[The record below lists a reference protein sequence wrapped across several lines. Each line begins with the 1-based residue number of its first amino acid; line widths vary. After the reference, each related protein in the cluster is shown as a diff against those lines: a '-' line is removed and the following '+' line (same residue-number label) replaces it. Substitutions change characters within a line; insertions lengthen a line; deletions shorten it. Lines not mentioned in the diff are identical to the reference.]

1 MVYDP
6 TLLTPDRFINPKFKS
21 TPKYRMKTLE
31 LFSGTGSVGKIAE
44 LYGETVSVDITNKF
58 GYEPTHLGSILTWDY
73 KQYPPGYFDLIW
85 ASPPCASFSQMLV
98 ISKTGDQIQQLMD
111 TIGLPLLNKA
121 LEIIDY
127 FKPKHYCIENPDG
140 GRMKNYMAEYP
151 FVRVSYCQYG
161 YDYRKN
167 TRLWTNIDFEPKICN
182 CIGKH
187 KNSIG
192 MGRKTPSPNG
202 KNPPKLNA
210 VTKLAEKYSIP
221 TPLINDLFSAI
232 TK

>member
-6 TLLTPDRFINPKFKS
+6 TLLTPDRFINPYFKS
-21 TPKYRMKTLE
+21 KPKYRMKTLE

-58 GYEPTHLGSILTWDY
+58 GYEPTHLENILTWDY
-73 KQYPPGYFDLIW
+73 KQYPTGYFDFIW
-85 ASPPCASFSQMLV
+85 ASPPCASFSSMLY
-98 ISKTGDQIQQLMD
+98 ITKSKDEIQHKMD
-111 TIGLPLLNKA
+111 TIGLPLLYRA

-161 YDYRKN
+161 YPYRKN
-167 TRLWTNIDFEPKICN
+167 TRIWTNIDFNPKLCN
-182 CIGKH
+182 HKGKH
-187 KNSIG
+187 SLSIG
-192 MGRKTPSPNG
+192 VTRSKPSSCGKFGAKTD
-202 KNPPKLNA
+202 
-210 VTKLAEKYSIP
+210 TITTLAERYSIP
-221 TPLINDLFSAI
+221 TPLINDIFGAI
-232 TK
+232 NK